1 MAQHPN
7 RRIDPQIIQAD
18 QSALFAVQHL
28 IDYSPV
34 KSAYDVS
41 ALTNARGRMEAA
53 RLAELH
59 AQNALNAAR
68 DAAMAAEWEF
78 HDMILGA
85 KTQVIAQYGSDSDQV
100 SALGLKKKSDRKR
113 PTSRLKTTTNQTHN
127 VS

>member
-18 QSALFAVQHL
+18 QSALSAVQHL

-34 KSAYDVS
+34 KSEYDVS

-113 PTSRLKTTTNQTHN
+113 PTSRSKTTTSQTHN
-127 VS
+127 AS